1 MSNPPINP
9 SSSES
14 GPEDNNRYL
23 TIYGDV
29 HYTPNELSELK
40 KLADDHPELA
50 ARIVSNRSQEVLLSH
65 RTERLGMLLA
75 VAFGLVLISGDYA
88 TSCLD
93 FFNHEVV
100 ITATDLRSGTRCP
113 LDDGDPLTNEVR
125 SLGVGWLG
133 CPVRVGYPDADRSAS
148 GTV

>member
-75 VAFGLVLISGDYA
+75 VAFGLVLISGTAWTLVSLGWWQSIMFVASLLGISHVLRTVLKGEFSD
-88 TSCLD
+88 TSW
-93 FFNHEVV
+93 FGQIMRGKVKF
-100 ITATDLRSGTRCP
+100 P
-113 LDDGDPLTNEVR
+113 PDGDL
-125 SLGVGWLG
+125 
-133 CPVRVGYPDADRSAS
+133 
-148 GTV
+148 

>member
-75 VAFGLVLISGDYA
+75 VAFGLVLISG
-88 TSCLD
+88 
-93 FFNHEVV
+93 
-100 ITATDLRSGTRCP
+100 TAWTL
-113 LDDGDPLTNEVR
+113 V
-125 SLGVGWLG
+125 SLGWWQSIMFVASLLSISHVLRTVLKGEFSDTSWFGQIMRGKVNLNSAVG
-133 CPVRVGYPDADRSAS
+133 AD
-148 GTV
+148 